1 MCVSEPLSGSSSRQ
15 GHETANDG
23 MSRDAP
29 GGPTAVAGLLTRVAG
44 SQPRRQAQ
52 PWRVT
57 RDVACRARRLR
68 PMTGQLPA
76 DPRPPATA
84 PASSR
89 PARASSSRRG
99 PLMLAWLGML
109 LIVSVAGAGLILSL
123 DHPPTEEG
131 RPELTA
137 KGHAIVAPRLA
148 AIDTDIEQLA
158 AAGDT
163 IAAAGRDTL
172 TSLRALDVDAANA
185 ALAAGDTSITELAM
199 ITERLAAQRAALLE
213 GTRMT
218 SLPASDRFRIG
229 TIDAAMAAAGQLPG
243 YWQAVVAAGSGPLD
257 LLQSMQTH
265 DATVLAAT
273 TSGRNGK
280 WAEALAVLADAKRQ
294 LVPAHAVRE
303 VASKAGADVSTLDD
317 LLVRVD
323 AYDSA
328 LVDLYSALQ
337 DSGGQTNATT
347 RAALDRVNAA
357 QQSLPA
363 DQTAMVIVMS
373 DLVGPTITPIL
384 LSIESARGALA
395 AAIEAEPQPTG
406 PQPTGPAST
415 RTNGGPAASGA
426 VSS

>member
-1 MCVSEPLSGSSSRQ
+1 
-15 GHETANDG
+15 
-23 MSRDAP
+23 
-29 GGPTAVAGLLTRVAG
+29 
-44 SQPRRQAQ
+44 
-52 PWRVT
+52 
-57 RDVACRARRLR
+57 
-68 PMTGQLPA
+68 MTGQPSA
-76 DPRPPATA
+76 DPGSPATA
-84 PASSR
+84 SSTRTRAPR
-89 PARASSSRRG
+89 P
-99 PLMLAWLGML
+99 LTFLAWLLML
-109 LIVSVAGAGLILSL
+109 LIVSVAGAGLILTL

-158 AAGDT
+158 TAGDA

-185 ALAAGDTSITELAM
+185 ALAAGDTSITELGT
-199 ITERLAAQRAALLE
+199 ITERLTAQRAALLE
-213 GTRMT
+213 GTAMT

-229 TIDAAMAAAGQLPG
+229 TIDAAMAAASELPG

-265 DATVLAAT
+265 DRTVLAAT

-280 WAEALAVLADAKRQ
+280 WADALTALVDAKRQ

-303 VASKAGADVSTLDD
+303 VASKGGADVSTLDD

-323 AYDSA
+323 AYDAA

-347 RAALDRVNAA
+347 RAALERVNAA
-357 QQSLPA
+357 QQSLPT

-395 AAIEAEPQPTG
+395 SAIEAEPQPTG
-406 PQPTGPAST
+406 PQPTGPQPTSPAST